1 MAPAYPKTR
10 RHLSLAMI
18 SAAVIAFQLAL
29 MQFLSLVQWRHF
41 AAMIIAVALLGFGAA
56 GTCLALLRPWLLR
69 RFDSLLPLLLCL
81 SAAGMAL
88 AVGIAQ
94 LPGVRF
100 DSLLVFT
107 AGREL
112 LKLVLSYGVFFLPIF
127 LAALAVGMLFVRDA
141 GEIGRLYFWNLAGSA
156 AGGALMTG
164 LMWLFAPAMLP
175 GLAAL
180 PALAA
185 GLLVLPEGLG
195 GVADPA
201 APALAKGEGRGGAAA
216 RAEPGPGGRAAGGL
230 LRRAAGR
237 PASGWQPALV
247 AAVLLSALAVAFA
260 VVHPPVPVLSEFKGL
275 SRSLH
280 LPGARITAERTSPH
294 GLMQRFSSPALRTA
308 PGLSLTWQEEIPG
321 GAALFNSGDWFG
333 AIVGPGQGAFLDHT
347 TGALPYA
354 LGKSQSVLILD
365 AGSLGLV
372 SQAVNRGATRITAVE
387 PHPAVLPLLAGES
400 AGGGDAAVSHPA
412 VSLQPLSSRTFL
424 SRDRSHYDLVLLP
437 TPDAFGGTSGLY
449 AVREDYLLTREA
461 LRQVWQKLTPG
472 GAIGVTCWLDEPL
485 RHPLKILALLAE
497 ALEAEGVVD
506 PRRHVAAV
514 RGWATITFLAK
525 KSPLTATDADRVRR
539 FCAELRFDPALL
551 PGLRPEERMR
561 FHGLPDDR
569 LFLALDALLGPSRGR
584 FIAAYPFAIGP
595 ATDDRPYFS
604 QFLRWQSIPYL
615 AALYGLDAFP
625 FLEAGYLL
633 ILLTLAQVAAAAVV
647 LILAPLRALGPGRR
661 SRLATLLYFGGL
673 GLGYLFVEICLIQR
687 FILFLGSPITAA
699 AVVIAGMLLSSGIGS
714 LLSERLLKERWHGP
728 ALLGAICCTILLYA
742 RFLTPLLLAAIGLP
756 GGARI
761 ALALLLIAPAGL
773 LMGVPFPLGIRLL
786 AATAEAEIPWAWGIN
801 GCLSVVSTLLAT
813 VIAVELGFTWVMAGA
828 AAAYGI
834 ALLALFRLDNRT
846 KVLYNAVP

>member
-10 RHLSLAMI
+10 RHLGLAMI

-29 MQFLSLVQWRHF
+29 MQFLSLVQWHHF

-56 GTCLALLRPWLLR
+56 GTCLALLRPRLMR
-69 RFDSLLPLLLCL
+69 RCDSLLPLLLCL

-112 LKLVLSYGVFFLPIF
+112 LKLLFSYGVFFLPLF

-195 GVADPA
+195 GTADPA
-201 APALAKGEGRGGAAA
+201 ALPLAEGKGRGAAA
-216 RAEPGPGGRAAGGL
+216 AREESGPGERAAGGRQL
-230 LRRAAGR
+230 
-237 PASGWQPALV
+237 ALV
-247 AAVLLSALAVAFA
+247 AAVSLSALAVTFG
-260 VVHPPVPVLSEFKGL
+260 VVRPPVPVFSEFKAL

-280 LPGARITAERTSPH
+280 LPGARITAERTSPY

-308 PGLSLTWQEEIPG
+308 PGLSLTWQGEIPG
-321 GAALFNSGDWFG
+321 GAALFNNGDWFG

-354 LGKSQSVLILD
+354 LRAPQSVLILD

-372 SQAVNRGATRITAVE
+372 SQAVNRGALRVTAVE
-387 PHPAVLPLLAGES
+387 PHPAVLPLLAGGAADWS
-400 AGGGDAAVSHPA
+400 GAAVSHPA
-412 VSLQPLSSRTFL
+412 VSVQPLSSRTFL

-437 TPDAFGGTSGLY
+437 TPDAFGGTSGLH
-449 AVREDYLLTREA
+449 AAREDYLLTREA
-461 LRQVWQKLTPG
+461 LRQIWQKLTPG
-472 GAIGVTCWLDEPL
+472 GAIGVTCWVDEPL
-485 RHPLKILALLAE
+485 RHPLKTLALLAE

-525 KSPLTATDADRVRR
+525 KSPLTAADADRVRR

-561 FHGLPDDR
+561 IHGLPDDR

-595 ATDDRPYFS
+595 VTDDRPYFS

-647 LILAPLRALGPGRR
+647 LILAPLRVLGPGRR

-673 GLGYLFVEICLIQR
+673 GLGYMFVEICLIQR
-687 FILFLGSPITAA
+687 VILFLGGPITAA

-728 ALLGAICCTILLYA
+728 ALLGAICFTILLYA
-742 RFLTPLLLAAIGLP
+742 RFLTPLLLAAISLP

-773 LMGVPFPLGIRLL
+773 LMGMPFPLGIRLL
-786 AATAEAEIPWAWGIN
+786 AAAAEAEIPWAWGIN
-801 GCLSVVSTLLAT
+801 GCLSVVGTLLAT

-846 KVLYNAVP
+846 IVLYNAVP